1 MASVFTKA
9 LPAAVKEIRVH
20 FSPQGAQSAGA
31 RQFVLSHFKTIK
43 ASNPNLPFLV
53 REAQNTPA
61 RMFVRLERGVE
72 KKAEIDG
79 LEASA
84 IEKKLT
90 ELLSN

>member
-1 MASVFTKA
+1 MCVSLT
-9 LPAAVKEIRVH
+9 P
-20 FSPQGAQSAGA
+20 S
-31 RQFVLSHFKTIK
+31 QFVLSHFKTIK
-43 ASNPNLPFLV
+43 ASNPKLPFLV

-61 RMFVRLERGVE
+61 RMFVRLERGLE
-72 KKAEIDG
+72 KKAELDG